1 MKAATRFELF
11 VASRYLRA
19 KRREAMISLI
29 TWISVAGVAA
39 GVMALVIALAINNG
53 FRQTLESSLL
63 GATPHVVLME
73 KQPGP
78 GIGAWRAVCE
88 KMRGLAGVRSAEPAL
103 YGKVMGSAGPL
114 ATEVTVKGTR
124 METEEMRRQLRLAR
138 LPNLED
144 DRGLA
149 GVVLGVQLA
158 RRLGLK
164 VGDVV
169 TLISPQGQMT
179 PFGLRP
185 LQLRF
190 RVSATFE
197 SGFYDLDN
205 QYALTS
211 LTQAQRLFA
220 LGDVVNAIE
229 LKVERLNEAP
239 EIAAAAERAAGPELG
254 ATHWMEQNR
263 QLLNALKL
271 EKIVSLITISLIQ
284 VVAALN
290 ILTALFMS
298 VMDKR
303 RDIAVLR
310 SMGARASQIA
320 GIFISQGLL
329 IAAAGIGIGLTL
341 GYTLSY
347 CANRFEWIPLDNEIY
362 SMSYVPFAS
371 NPWDALWIVGAALV
385 VTLAATLYPARAA
398 TRITPVETL
407 RYE

>member
-1 MKAATRFELF
+1 MNAARFELF

-63 GATPHVVLME
+63 GATPHVVLLE

-78 GIGAWRAVCE
+78 GIAEWRGLCQ

-114 ATEVTVKGTR
+114 AAEVTVKGTR
-124 METEEMRRQLRLAR
+124 LETEELRRQLRLER
-138 LPNLED
+138 LPDMEN

-164 VGDVV
+164 PGDVV

-179 PFGLRP
+179 PFGIRP

-190 RVSATFE
+190 RVAATFE

-211 LTQAQRLFA
+211 LKQAQRLFA
-220 LGDVVNAIE
+220 LNDVVNAIE
-229 LKVERLNEAP
+229 LKVTRLDDAP
-239 EIAAAAERAAGPELG
+239 AIAKQAEQLAGPELG
-254 ATHWMEQNR
+254 ATHWMDQNR

-284 VVAALN
+284 IVAALN

-320 GIFISQGLL
+320 RIFISQGLL
-329 IAAAGIGIGLTL
+329 IAAAGIALGLTL
-341 GYTLSY
+341 GYSLSY
-347 CANRFEWIPLDNEIY
+347 CADRFQWIPLDNEIY

-371 NPWDALWIVGAALV
+371 NPWDALWIVAAALS